1 MLLSPLVKLGGCP
14 LAKMMNKD
22 LKWKLTFGVLSL
34 ILGALATRLAVYL
47 TDKIWGEA
55 ESLPQLEV

>member
-1 MLLSPLVKLGGCP
+1 MNKDL
-14 LAKMMNKD
+14 MMNKD
-22 LKWKLTFGVLSL
+22 LKWKLTFGALSL

-47 TDKIWGEA
+47 TDKIWGED

>member
-1 MLLSPLVKLGGCP
+1 MRNSLTQ
-14 LAKMMNKD
+14 NKD

-47 TDKIWGEA
+47 TNKIWGEA
-55 ESLPQLEV
+55 ESLP